1 MWCCP
6 GEYITNHFHFICPI
20 CKNLDIDYIY
30 HIFLSPQIGNR
41 FALTAAHCLY
51 DNSDDDNNNKE
62 LLPASSFSIMLG
74 LHNRSRTREPNR
86 WLCCPKCRTL
96 LFVYYYAFLIRR
108 QIRVIKV
115 LVHENFTNLAND
127 IALLKLGKIKI
138 LLVIHII
145 MTNLT
150 YSQKRE
156 WIFQSSA
163 LPVFLT
169 TRRQALLVRKGTS
182 MVSSQPKM
190 IKFHPLHHLRLGRHW
205 SSKDL
210 HRHAARDSSSHRP
223 DQQLCREN

>member
-6 GEYITNHFHFICPI
+6 GEYITYQLQLIFPI
-20 CKNLDIDYIY
+20 STILDTDYIY

-115 LVHENFTNLAND
+115 LVHENFTNTAND

-138 LLVIHII
+138 HLVIHLI

-150 YSQKRE
+150 YSQRTG
-156 WIFQSSA
+156 WIYQSSA

-169 TRRQALLVRKGTS
+169 TMRQSLLVRKGMS
-182 MVSSQPKM
+182 MVSSTASNDKVSP
-190 IKFHPLHHLRLGRHW
+190 P
-205 SSKDL
+205 
-210 HRHAARDSSSHRP
+210 SSSQAGETLESKRP
-223 DQQLCREN
+223 PQTCCKR

>member
-96 LFVYYYAFLIRR
+96 LFVYYYAFLIRT

-115 LVHENFTNLAND
+115 LVHENFTNTAND

-138 LLVIHII
+138 HLVIHLI

-150 YSQKRE
+150 YSQRTG
-156 WIFQSSA
+156 WIYQSSA

-169 TRRQALLVRKGTS
+169 TMRQSLLARKGTS
-182 MVSSQPKM
+182 MVSSTASNDKVSP
-190 IKFHPLHHLRLGRHW
+190 P
-205 SSKDL
+205 
-210 HRHAARDSSSHRP
+210 SSSQAGETLESKRP
-223 DQQLCREN
+223 PQTCCKR

>member
-1 MWCCP
+1 
-6 GEYITNHFHFICPI
+6 
-20 CKNLDIDYIY
+20 
-30 HIFLSPQIGNR
+30 
-41 FALTAAHCLY
+41 
-51 DNSDDDNNNKE
+51 
-62 LLPASSFSIMLG
+62 MLG

-96 LFVYYYAFLIRR
+96 LFVYYYAFLIRT

-115 LVHENFTNLAND
+115 LVHENFTNTAND

-138 LLVIHII
+138 HLVIHLI

-182 MVSSQPKM
+182 MVSS
-190 IKFHPLHHLRLGRHW
+190 
-205 SSKDL
+205 
-210 HRHAARDSSSHRP
+210 
-223 DQQLCREN
+223 